1 MKPRGGESC
10 TVANIFFSSLFLLH
24 TRSRVEMGING
35 RLSSSKAAVAARL
48 CDFGGDLR
56 GKQKQG
62 NKRLEGFSSV
72 QLGVLQLILQ
82 AQKHTET
89 HRGVSATSAK
99 ATYHHTHAH
108 THIHALVA
116 AHFSSLVA
124 DNGTALT

>member
-1 MKPRGGESC
+1 
-10 TVANIFFSSLFLLH
+10 
-24 TRSRVEMGING
+24 MGING

-82 AQKHTET
+82 AQKHTEVCRPRLPRQHT
-89 HRGVSATSAK
+89 ITL
-99 ATYHHTHAH
+99 THTHTY
-108 THIHALVA
+108 TH
-116 AHFSSLVA
+116 SSQR
-124 DNGTALT
+124 T